1 MYLQRDVFG
10 NVLTSIVAIDAVP
23 FLKSLSPEQQYTDH
37 YLLRELNKAFSGFL
51 CQQDRGDF
59 SAELITLR
67 VQNVS
72 THLAHS
78 ENRPC
83 LSPSSVSSDSSES
96 SAASHGSNHPP
107 PSASRQQSKSITEP
121 LSPIKEVSESPIRSL
136 PTQPPAPTTVPLK
149 MSPPKSKSA
158 EPFQISGLI
167 SSIVSSGIKMAA
179 DHGGASELREEAGKS
194 EEMQSPVSTTALK
207 LSPPKSKSAE
217 PFQIS
222 GLVSSI
228 VSSGIK
234 MAANYGGGG
243 ASEPTKEEAGRAEK
257 EREQKQKV
265 VDNFATKLSESLLSS
280 IVTQSAKKTED
291 VPKGDAKSEASK
303 MVAEKLTNSLFLDI
317 HFHTT
322 KKETSKED
330 SRDDSEEDSGDSGDD
345 SEEDS
350 GDSRD
355 DSGED
360 SGDSDST
367 SSQLAVMA
375 DNLARS
381 IISDVLSYDG
391 TVPST
396 PPSSPQTVGQPT
408 SPAVAWRV
416 HSFADEIADSIIS
429 SVLYTKEQP
438 AIVIYKQNESV
449 KSSRSSSLTG
459 QTITLHEFTDDMIEG
474 VMREGMFI
482 ASLQSRGVER
492 AHSGEGDKERGGRGG
507 GRKKEGGGR
516 DVSDFAELLVAQSI
530 QSVLGDGRKT
540 SKTSENGEKEKTS
553 LKHSPG
559 GTRRAESPMRPGKP
573 GLLRQALDKPKFTS
587 LTSEPDLNEL
597 EHSTSGSLLHLAAP
611 SSRMSYAW
619 SVASTRDEE
628 SRPVS
633 PTDLD
638 RMALSFVGSIE
649 EYCSMFAE
657 LVIRSAIAEVTGN
670 KEVHV
675 YIYINVR
682 V

>member
-51 CQQDRGDF
+51 CQQNRGDF
-59 SAELITLR
+59 SAELIALR
-67 VQNVS
+67 VQNES

-83 LSPSSVSSDSSES
+83 LSPPSVSSDSSES
-96 SAASHGSNHPP
+96 SAASQGSNHPP
-107 PSASRQQSKSITEP
+107 PSASRQQSKSIAEP

-158 EPFQISGLI
+158 EPFQISGLV

-179 DHGGASELREEAGKS
+179 DHGGASEPTEEAGKS
-194 EEMQSPVSTTALK
+194 EKMQPPVSTTALK
-207 LSPPKSKSAE
+207 LSPQKSKSAE

-234 MAANYGGGG
+234 LAANYGGGG

-257 EREQKQKV
+257 ERELKQKV
-265 VDNFATKLSESLLSS
+265 VDEFATKLSESLLTS

-303 MVAEKLTNSLFLDI
+303 MVAEKLTNFLFLDI
-317 HFHTT
+317 HSHTT

-330 SRDDSEEDSGDSGDD
+330 SRDDSEEDSGDS
-345 SEEDS
+345 
-350 GDSRD
+350 
-355 DSGED
+355 
-360 SGDSDST
+360 DST
-367 SSQLAVMA
+367 SSQLAVVA

-381 IISDVLSYDG
+381 IISDVLSYNG

-396 PPSSPQTVGQPT
+396 PPSSPQTVGLPT
-408 SPAVAWRV
+408 SPVVAWRV
-416 HSFADEIADSIIS
+416 HSFADEVADSIIS

-438 AIVIYKQNESV
+438 AIVIYKQNESAR
-449 KSSRSSSLTG
+449 SSRSSSLTG

-474 VMREGMFI
+474 VMREGVFI
-482 ASLQSRGVER
+482 ASLQSRGVDR
-492 AHSGEGDKERGGRGG
+492 AQSGEGGKERGGRGG
-507 GRKKEGGGR
+507 GRKKEGGVR
-516 DVSDFAELLVAQSI
+516 DASDFAELLVAQSI
-530 QSVLGDGRKT
+530 QSVLGEGRKT

-573 GLLRQALDKPKFTS
+573 GLLRQALDKPKYTS
-587 LTSEPDLNEL
+587 LSSEPDLNEL
-597 EHSTSGSLLHLAAP
+597 EHSTSGSLLAAP

-675 YIYINVR
+675 HVYKCTRVSAELLTLTLYIL
-682 V
+682 

>member
-234 MAANYGGGG
+234 MAANYGGVG

-265 VDNFATKLSESLLSS
+265 VDNFATKLSDSLLSS

-317 HFHTT
+317 HSHTT

-330 SRDDSEEDSGDSGDD
+330 SRDDSE
-345 SEEDS
+345 
-350 GDSRD
+350 
-355 DSGED
+355 ED

-492 AHSGEGDKERGGRGG
+492 AQSGEGDKERGGRGG

-516 DVSDFAELLVAQSI
+516 DVSDFAEFLVAQSI

-597 EHSTSGSLLHLAAP
+597 EHSTPGSLLHLAAP

-675 YIYINVR
+675 HVHVHLYKCTRVSAELLTLTLYIL
-682 V
+682 